1 MIGIC
6 VSADVY
12 PFAYP
17 ISSHWIYALTF
28 LHSALWIKA
37 RGSLVLVCCLI
48 GLMEESPLSPCHY
61 RLSLSSGSRFE
72 LLSADSSEYLLRI
85 VALFLLRERMD
96 QRQYLLTHYDQC
108 LHLSKWGFFPCFQV
122 VIQLF
127 HLIICRNHRQRHLI

>member
-17 ISSHWIYALTF
+17 ISSQWIYDLTF

-37 RGSLVLVCCLI
+37 RGSLVLVCGLM

-85 VALFLLRERMD
+85 VALFLLR
-96 QRQYLLTHYDQC
+96 
-108 LHLSKWGFFPCFQV
+108 
-122 VIQLF
+122 
-127 HLIICRNHRQRHLI
+127 

>member
-48 GLMEESPLSPCHY
+48 GLMEESPCPRAITGSLYRQAAALMCH
-61 RLSLSSGSRFE
+61 
-72 LLSADSSEYLLRI
+72 
-85 VALFLLRERMD
+85 
-96 QRQYLLTHYDQC
+96 TC
-108 LHLSKWGFFPCFQV
+108 
-122 VIQLF
+122 
-127 HLIICRNHRQRHLI
+127 